1 MFENPVIRKVL
12 DKYLDI
18 WAIGY
23 ATSLLGWDTETYM
36 PEHAIKER
44 SIVFGRLTVLA
55 QRLMLSNE
63 FRELVEKAEKEE
75 NLNVYEQGVVRVLK
89 REIEIFEKLPPE
101 FVEEFEKLTAE
112 AKVVWRNAKEKSDFN
127 LFKPYLEKIVE
138 MSRKKAEYLGYEEH
152 PYDALLDL
160 FEEGLRT
167 REVEDMF
174 QKLKPKLTDLLKKIR
189 DSPYYQEKHPLENV
203 AYDVE
208 KMKQLNL
215 EILKLFGFPF
225 DRGRLDISAHP
236 FTQNMGIFDVR
247 ITTRYEG
254 KDFKRTLLA
263 TVHEFGHA
271 LYELQIDERLMATP
285 LASGVSLGVHES
297 QSRFWEN
304 IIGRSKIFIET
315 NYDLF
320 KKYLPFLSNY
330 DIEEVYRYFNLVR
343 PELIRVEANEV
354 TYNQHIILRFEIEK
368 SLIEEKIVVSELP
381 EIWNTYMDRYLGVTP
396 PNDALGVLQDIHWSM
411 GAIGYF
417 PTYSIGTVLAVQIAR
432 KLEKDLG
439 PLEELVANKE
449 YDKIKSWL
457 KEKIHKWGRT
467 FPPKQL
473 IERALGESMNTNYF
487 IEHII
492 KKYGK
497 LYNI

>member
-1 MFENPVIRKVL
+1 MFENPAIRKVL

-89 REIEIFEKLPPE
+89 REIEIFEKLPLE

-208 KMKQLNL
+208 KMKRLNL

-225 DRGRLDISAHP
+225 DKGRLDISAHP

-263 TVHEFGHA
+263 TIHEFGHA

-330 DIEEVYRYFNLVR
+330 DVEEVYRYFNLVR

-368 SLIEEKIVVSELP
+368 GLIEEKIVVSELP
-381 EIWNTYMDRYLGVTP
+381 EIWNSYMDKYLGVIP

-449 YDKIKSWL
+449 YDKIKNWL